1 LRKPH
6 ESKPWNP
13 IIANV
18 FYRAGIIERW
28 GTGTLNIIDW
38 CRSNEN
44 PAPTW
49 SEQAGSV
56 FVTFFP
62 IKEARNSLGAEVNG
76 RQRAGEVTREVTGEA
91 TEQVTEQVA
100 EQATGQVEAHDEAH
114 DEAYDL
120 SETEWAI
127 LKASRS
133 APQGVS
139 DLLIALG
146 YKTRTG
152 NFKKA
157 MLRLEESL
165 SLLEKTLPDSPRSKN
180 QKYRLTAKGKKVV
193 TGRES

>member
-6 ESKPWNP
+6 ESKPCNP

-38 CRSNEN
+38 CRNNGN

-56 FVTFFP
+56 FVTFSP
-62 IKEARNSLGAEVNG
+62 IKEAGTSLGAEVNG
-76 RQRAGEVTREVTGEA
+76 RQRTGEVTREVTGEA
-91 TEQVTEQVA
+91 TGEATEQVT

-114 DEAYDL
+114 DL

-127 LKASRS
+127 LKACRS

-139 DLLIALG
+139 DLLIVLG

-193 TGRES
+193 TTRDS